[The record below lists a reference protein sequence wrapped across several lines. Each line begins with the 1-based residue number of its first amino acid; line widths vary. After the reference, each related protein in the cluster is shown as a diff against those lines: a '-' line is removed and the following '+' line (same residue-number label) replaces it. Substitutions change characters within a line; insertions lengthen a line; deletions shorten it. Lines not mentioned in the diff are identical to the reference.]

1 VDEQHNP
8 SGDKLLRSQSPRILQ
23 GLSRL
28 ARGKTPCGL
37 DPDPQRAFTWSLDAL
52 SLPPEREFAEAV
64 EHALEGRMLRYSK
77 RLELL
82 QLARELHLERFQ
94 AAVIIAQVQYRKGQL
109 GYLPD
114 VSEERDKKISPRQE
128 PAGRRRRSELLL
140 KIAALILTA
149 ALADLIIVRAL
160 LG

>member
-1 VDEQHNP
+1 
-8 SGDKLLRSQSPRILQ
+8 
-23 GLSRL
+23 
-28 ARGKTPCGL
+28 L
-37 DPDPQRAFTWSLDAL
+37 DPDPQRAFTWSLDTL

-64 EHALEGRMLRYSK
+64 EQALEGRMLRYSK

-82 QLARELHLERFQ
+82 QLARALHLERFQ

-114 VSEERDKKISPRQE
+114 VPEERDEKISPREE